1 MWTRKCFADDE
12 KAIHSPIPTEISS
25 NEEFIPPSQTVQQA
39 RWESRIAEM
48 SEQCAKKLG
57 LSRRRFLQTT
67 GGMAVAMLAY
77 NEVFGKTYD
86 VDPVEALDPA
96 AYAEKWPKDEFIF
109 DNQTHHVDVESRW
122 FEASDFGRQAADFLR
137 NFRPN
142 ANSTAERL
150 ALLNEAHYIKEMFM
164 DSDTMMAIIS
174 GVPTAEWR
182 ENILPPDK
190 MVKTRNDIN
199 QMAGGTQRMISHGL
213 LRPNMGKS
221 EFEEMERQVK
231 VLKINSWK
239 MYTGS
244 LIGDGPFWLDDEKVA
259 YPFWE
264 RSRKLGVKNVCVHKG
279 LPLGLFNEEHCH
291 PKDVEK
297 VAKDFPDINFI
308 IYHSGLNP
316 TPTGG
321 GRSREGAQAGPQY
334 IPWFSE
340 LLDIVKRNNLQ
351 NVYFEMGSTW
361 NILSGGYGG
370 TDQPAM
376 HYLGQ
381 VMNLPNG
388 EDHLIWGTDSIWGG
402 SPQSQIERMRRFQ
415 ISDEVASKYGYKKL
429 TPEIKKKIFG
439 LNSARLYKIDANAK
453 RKAIQGDK
461 IAEMKREYDE
471 APRPSNT
478 QFGWVWRTRGQRA

>member
-1 MWTRKCFADDE
+1 MWTRKCFTDE
-12 KAIHSPIPTEISS
+12 DKPIQSPIPTEFFS
-25 NEEFIPPSQTVQQA
+25 NEEFIPPPQSLQQQ
-39 RWESRIAEM
+39 RWEARIEEM
-48 SEQCAKKLG
+48 TDQCAKKLG
-57 LSRRRFLQTT
+57 LSRRRFLQTS

-86 VDPVEALDPA
+86 VDPIEALDPS
-96 AYAEKWPKDEFIF
+96 AYAEKWPKNEFIF

-122 FEASDFGRQAADFLR
+122 FETPAGKPAADFLR
-137 NFRPN
+137 NFRPQ

-150 ALLNEAHYIKEMFM
+150 AMLNEANYIKEMFM

-199 QMAGGTQRMISHGL
+199 RLAGGTQRMISHGL

-221 EFEEMERQVK
+221 EFEEMERQAK

-244 LIGDGPFWLDDEKVA
+244 LIGDGPFWLDDEKNV

-279 LPLGLFNEEHCH
+279 LPLGLFNEEYCH

-316 TPTGG
+316 APAG
-321 GRSREGAQAGPQY
+321 GRRREGGADPGPQY
-334 IPWFSE
+334 IPWCSE
-340 LLDIVKRNNLQ
+340 LIEIVKRGNLR
-351 NVYFEMGSTW
+351 NVYFEVGSTW
-361 NILSGGYGG
+361 NVLSGGLGG
-370 TDQPAM
+370 GDGKPAM
-376 HYLGQ
+376 HFLGQ
-381 VMNLPNG
+381 VMNLPGG
-388 EDHLIWGTDSIWGG
+388 EDRIIWGTDSIWGG
-402 SPQSQIERMRRFQ
+402 SPQSQIERLRRFQ
-415 ISDEVASKYGYKKL
+415 ISDEVAEKFGYKKL
-429 TPEIKKKIFG
+429 TPEIKAKIFG
-439 LNSARLYKIDANAK
+439 LNAARIYKIDVKAQ

-461 IAEMKREYDE
+461 IALMREEYQE

-478 QFGWVWRTRGQRA
+478 QYGWVWRTRGQRG